1 MGPTVS
7 HQTSPEDNE
16 PTRNVAVVDS
26 SSGEESD
33 VEDEEKTK
41 EDLQSSSNLTLPS
54 KKRRLEDVQNLP
66 ETCTLLKTKNGGR
79 VYVVGTAHFSHESQV
94 DVATVIQTVQ
104 PDIVVLEL

>member
-1 MGPTVS
+1 MVISEGKLGEDQLKASNTIENIDSIHAATELNGSEEIHGEVSAGEDPTVS

-33 VEDEEKTK
+33 VEDEETTK

-54 KKRRLEDVQNLP
+54 TKRRLED
-66 ETCTLLKTKNGGR
+66 
-79 VYVVGTAHFSHESQV
+79 
-94 DVATVIQTVQ
+94 
-104 PDIVVLEL
+104 